1 MSNTPNAN
9 NAADNQQQS
18 TTTEQAVPPAS
29 TPELRQQSKG
39 KSSTRGRNGRSAA
52 HGRGSVA
59 RNGSTGLGDTKKTR
73 SKSRQGRQHSHS
85 KHVANDS
92 GKSEDKGD
100 SEDEDDDEDVCFIC
114 ADPVEFYAIGECDH
128 RTCYLCNLRLRAL
141 FKSKACPYCKTDS
154 EQVIYTRNAET
165 PYAEL
170 STHSFPYHDEKLSI
184 KFDSKDAYDKAMYA
198 LQFNCPQ
205 RRCHY
210 VDQTGWQ
217 GLKDHARQQHSLMFC
232 DLCLKNKMSFAHEHK
247 LFTKSQLRTH
257 NSRGDSSGFPGHPM
271 CEFCRTSF
279 YDNDQLFDHCRKKHE
294 QCFICVQSGAG
305 RQVYFKNYQTLED
318 HFNTDHFP
326 CRQQTCIDR
335 KFVVFGNELDL
346 QAHELETHGSR
357 IVGQR
362 ARREARQVNINIH
375 YSTNRAA
382 GGSGS
387 SNTGGSSSRGGRGT
401 SSRRP
406 ETMMVNEPDSTGFS
420 SAGRHRP
427 AGFGQI
433 TEDDRRATRSDTSSR
448 DAPSSPEP
456 EPERQQP
463 QTLWP
468 ELGAESSGSAHSARA
483 HPTMANSLGISM
495 RERAPTEFGRLS
507 DARPSAVAS
516 EKRPEVDS
524 ETMSRH
530 QELLQRVSTYLSHR
544 EQPVARFRKLTTQYK
559 DNKVSA
565 TDYVQNCWLLFLTV
579 PGKNAKEMIQ
589 KTMKSVA
596 ELLPEQKQRDD
607 LLKAWSNHR
616 IKQQQFPALAP
627 LTKTSTKAAG
637 GSSNQARV
645 LVIKQSTGSPGG
657 RSGWASPKRGNV
669 SPSQSVA
676 NITKSLSSS
685 SLSGFPSLSASSSTT
700 SLHSM
705 STAPRATP
713 VVNAYSSKVSNSIGT
728 ASMSPSS
735 SSGSRPRVT
744 KAEFP
749 GLPPSTPARR
759 KFAPVNSTTSSAW
772 GSSSGTAPST
782 RSQSGAG
789 SRSNDKSKNA
799 KGKNV
804 LFRLG

>member
-29 TPELRQQSKG
+29 TPELKQQSKG
-39 KSSTRGRNGRSAA
+39 KSSARGRNGRSAA
-52 HGRGSVA
+52 HGKGS
-59 RNGSTGLGDTKKTR
+59 
-73 SKSRQGRQHSHS
+73 
-85 KHVANDS
+85 
-92 GKSEDKGD
+92 SEDKGD
-100 SEDEDDDEDVCFIC
+100 SEDDDDDEDVCFIC
-114 ADPVEFYAIGECDH
+114 ADPVEFYAVGECDH

-154 EQVIYTRNAET
+154 EQ
-165 PYAEL
+165 L

-257 NSRGDSSGFPGHPM
+257 NSRGDNSGFPGHPM

-401 SSRRP
+401 GSRRP

-495 RERAPTEFGRLS
+495 RERAPT
-507 DARPSAVAS
+507 D

-565 TDYVQNCWLLFLTV
+565 ADYVQNCWLLFLTV

-616 IKQQQFPALAP
+616 VKQQQFPALAP

-685 SLSGFPSLSASSSTT
+685 SLSGFPSLSASSSAT

-728 ASMSPSS
+728 ASMSTSS

-759 KFAPVNSTTSSAW
+759 KFAPVNPTTSSAW

-782 RSQSGAG
+782 HLQSGAG

>member
-1 MSNTPNAN
+1 MSST
-9 NAADNQQQS
+9 ADNQQQQQQS
-18 TTTEQAVPPAS
+18 NTANQPAPP
-29 TPELRQQSKG
+29 TNNPEAKQQSKG
-39 KSSTRGRNGRSAA
+39 KSNSRGRNGRSTA
-52 HGRGSVA
+52 HGKGSDA
-59 RNGSTGLGDTKKTR
+59 RNGGNGVGDAKNR
-73 SKSRQGRQHSHS
+73 SKSRQHRQHTHS
-85 KHVANDS
+85 DSVAKEDS
-92 GKSEDKGD
+92 NNGKSEGKGND
-100 SEDEDDDEDVCFIC
+100 EDDDDDDEDVCFIC
-114 ADPVEFYAIGECDH
+114 ADPVKFYAVGECDH

-154 EQVIYTRNAET
+154 EQVIYTRDAEK

-170 STHSFPYHDEKLSI
+170 STLSFPYQDDKLSI
-184 KFDSKDAYDKAMYA
+184 KFDGKEAYDKAMYA

-210 VDQTGWQ
+210 VDQDGWQ
-217 GLKDHARQQHSLMFC
+217 GLKEHARQQHSLMFC

-247 LFTKSQLRTH
+247 LFTKAQLRVH
-257 NSRGDSSGFPGHPM
+257 NSRGDNSGFPGHPM

-294 QCFICVQSGAG
+294 QCFVCVQNGTG

-318 HFNTDHFP
+318 HFNSDHFP
-326 CRQQTCIDR
+326 CRQQLCIDR

-346 QAHELETHGSR
+346 QAHELEVHGSR

-362 ARREARQVNINIH
+362 AKREARQVNIDLH
-375 YSTNRAA
+375 YSSSRAA
-382 GGSGS
+382 SSSGGGSGS
-387 SNTGGSSSRGGRGT
+387 RSGGRNGGN
-401 SSRRP
+401 RRP

-420 SAGRHRP
+420 AGGRHRP

-433 TEDDRRATRSDTSSR
+433 TEDDRRTTRSDTSSR

-468 ELGAESSGSAHSARA
+468 ELGAEVSGSSQPVRA

-495 RERAPTEFGRLS
+495 RDRAPTEFGRLS
-507 DARPSAVAS
+507 DVRPTAVAS
-516 EKRPEVDS
+516 EKRPDVDS
-524 ETMSRH
+524 ETLSRH

-565 TDYVQNCWLLFLTV
+565 ADYVQNCWLLFLTV

-589 KTMKSVA
+589 RTMKSVA
-596 ELLPEQKQRDD
+596 ELLPEQSQRDE

-627 LTKTSTKAAG
+627 LTKTSTKTAG
-637 GSSNQARV
+637 ESGNQARV

-657 RSGWASPKRGNV
+657 RSGWASPKRGNI

-676 NITKSLSSS
+676 NITKSMSSS
-685 SLSGFPSLSASSSTT
+685 SLSGFPSLSASSSAT

-705 STAPRATP
+705 STAPRASSSKT
-713 VVNAYSSKVSNSIGT
+713 NAYSSKVSNSIGT
-728 ASMSPSS
+728 ASVSLSS
-735 SSGSRPRVT
+735 SSGSRVPVA
-744 KAEFP
+744 KSDFP
-749 GLPPSTPARR
+749 GLPPSAPARR
-759 KFAPVNSTTSSAW
+759 KFAPANPTTSSAW
-772 GSSSGTAPST
+772 GASSGTAPAS
-782 RSQSGAG
+782 RSQSGSG
-789 SRSNDKSKNA
+789 SRSSDKSKNA